1 MGVDGI
7 PTKFV
12 KASPVNVAVLV
23 AKLINKSILSAVF
36 PDCWKAAIVTPVPKP
51 RTGSSLAVQLS
62 YNLSAT
68 GFL

>member
-12 KASPVNVAVLV
+12 KASPVSMAVLV
-23 AKLINKSILSAVF
+23 SNKSILSAVF
-36 PDCWKAAIVTPVPKP
+36 LDCWKVAIVTPVSKP